1 MSGNLRGRRGL
12 ICIPI
17 LHRYQPFIMY
27 CIIKHLT
34 TQLYCIRQMMDM
46 WLHRLSTVRM
56 YMIENQL
63 YLHKE
68 NKSLLHQTSQ
78 SHSDELKSGRKM
90 KEILIEQV
98 VSS

>member
-34 TQLYCIRQMMDM
+34 TQLYCIRQMMDL
-46 WLHRLSTVRM
+46 WLHRLKCSKDA
-56 YMIENQL
+56 YQL
-63 YLHKE
+63 YSHG
-68 NKSLLHQTSQ
+68 LLMRRTRVCSIRHLNLTLMNSRV
-78 SHSDELKSGRKM
+78 LGK
-90 KEILIEQV
+90 
-98 VSS
+98 